1 MNRVNFLA
9 LAVISVIA
17 FFASSIWYSPLM
29 FGRLFLELSG
39 VAASHPSVLKALC
52 ELLRTF
58 ILAYVIARLM
68 LRLNV
73 ADWKDALGVGL
84 WLWIGLPVI
93 LLTGSMLWQNV
104 PWQLAAIHAGDW
116 LIKLI
121 LIPVGVTLWPNRTRV
136 RNPAQAGTRLA
147 GDVDAAALRGPST
160 GSGRE
165 GRRSTGNRIIDR
177 GNRS

>member
-17 FFASSIWYSPLM
+17 FFASSFWYSPLL

-39 VAASHPSVLKALC
+39 IAASPHPSALKALC

-58 ILAYVIARLM
+58 ILAYVIASLM

-73 ADWKDALGVGL
+73 VDWKDALRVGL
-84 WLWIGLPVI
+84 GLWIGFPVI
-93 LLTGSMLWQNV
+93 LLTGSILWQNV

-121 LIPVGVTLWPNRTRV
+121 LILVGVTLWPDRTHV
-136 RNPAQAGTRLA
+136 RN
-147 GDVDAAALRGPST
+147 V
-160 GSGRE
+160 
-165 GRRSTGNRIIDR
+165 
-177 GNRS
+177 